1 MGYYFRGRATSTRF
15 DVVLARSG
23 VVLARCNIGFG
34 RMLFHRMAYLWSI
47 FVVCFKNALVFACL
61 FSICGVEAFLFPPCG
76 KEALERV
83 H

>member
-1 MGYYFRGRATSTRF
+1 
-15 DVVLARSG
+15 
-23 VVLARCNIGFG
+23 
-34 RMLFHRMAYLWSI
+34 MLFHRMAYLWSI

-83 H
+83 HWFRAGQISVCFARFFLVSNCLEVFVLSIF